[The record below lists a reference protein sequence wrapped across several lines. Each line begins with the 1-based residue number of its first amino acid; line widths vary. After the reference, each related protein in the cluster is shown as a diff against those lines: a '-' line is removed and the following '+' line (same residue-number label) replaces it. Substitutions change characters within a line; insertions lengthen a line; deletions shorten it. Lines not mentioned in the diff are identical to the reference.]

1 MQRRSMAAGLR
12 AACRLALLHRG
23 RWPSAGARA
32 YIATHRLW
40 SASQAHAASSPCAEV
55 PLPAELQAQ
64 VEAKR
69 AELVEAVAE
78 VDEELAEHFVLEEP
92 IDGDMLQ
99 AAVRRWVPRGLCRTG
114 HPTAWGAGPAGRG
127 CEGVLAHGCAKGPAA
142 WSAAAFWHR
151 CPPRGCQRGCLPCRD
166 RRPVASTAA
175 VVPMAVRCCRVAGN
189 ARACSAAQ
197 LTALPCSRSV
207 APPPAHSALSRHSCP
222 VAPPPPPIQ
231 GGTEP

>member
-151 CPPRGCQRGCLPCRD
+151 CPPRGCQRGCP
-166 RRPVASTAA
+166 AETAA
-175 VVPMAVRCCRVAGN
+175 QSQARLQLCPWQCAAAASPATR
-189 ARACSAAQ
+189 ARAQ
-197 LTALPCSRSV
+197 LPSSPPCP
-207 APPPAHSALSRHSCP
+207 APAPWLRHLLIP
-222 VAPPPPPIQ
+222 H
-231 GGTEP
+231 